1 MPLVV
6 EGVGGN
12 VVWAGER
19 LGLCDGASRAVGTS
33 VPCINLALINNM
45 PDVAL
50 KDTESQF
57 FELLDDASDGLLVR
71 LKLLSLSQIPRGDLI
86 QERLGALYFERDC
99 LWNTRLDAL
108 IVTGME
114 PCHSDLRQEPYW
126 RSLAEVLEWAKENTL
141 STILSCLA
149 AHAGV
154 LHSDGIVRNPLPDK
168 QFGVLEV
175 RKVNQHALTSATDE
189 ILRFPHSRWNDVRQ
203 GALTWSGYSILTQ
216 SAEAGV
222 DLFVKRIRKS
232 LFVHFQ
238 GHPEYGTST
247 LLKEYRRDI
256 RRFLKQERQN
266 YPSMPRDYFD
276 ATSINLLSDFR
287 TDALSNRSVDLLAR
301 FPEIAVSG
309 SLRNT
314 WRSSARRI
322 YGNWLQY
329 VLSRKTETLALAASS
344 AAARANDMSVSS
356 KIN

>member
-6 EGVGGN
+6 ESVSGS

-19 LGLCDGASRAVGTS
+19 LYISDGGFAGVDASAPS
-33 VPCINLALINNM
+33 IHLALINNM

-57 FELLDDASDGLLVR
+57 FELLNAASENLLVR

-86 QERLGALYFERDC
+86 QKRLSELYFEGEC

-114 PCHSDLRQEPYW
+114 PCHSDLRHEPYW
-126 RSLAEVLEWAKENTL
+126 HSLVEVLEWAKENTV

-154 LHSDGIVRNPLPDK
+154 LHSDGIVRNPLSDK
-168 QFGVLEV
+168 QFGVFEV
-175 RKVNQHALTSATDE
+175 GKVNQHALTSATDE
-189 ILRFPHSRWNDVRQ
+189 TLRFPHSRWNEVRG

-232 LFVHFQ
+232 LFIHFQ
-238 GHPEYGTST
+238 GHPEYGTWT

-256 RRFLKQERQN
+256 RRFLKRERQN
-266 YPSMPRDYFD
+266 YPLMPRDYFD
-276 ATSINLLSDFR
+276 AASIELL
-287 TDALSNRSVDLLAR
+287 TDYQNEALSNRSVDLLAR
-301 FPEIAVSG
+301 FPEVLLAG
-309 SLRNT
+309 SIRNT
-314 WRSSARRI
+314 WGLTARRV

-329 VLSRKTETLALAASS
+329 LLSRKTETLTLAAS
-344 AAARANDMSVSS
+344 AAAHANDVAVSS